1 MSNRYFEVAMNVNST
16 LSYLQL
22 KCDRKVSVIS
32 ISDIITNTT
41 NSIVVCC
48 VHSSSKEILN
58 LN

>member
-22 KCDRKVSVIS
+22 KCDRKGSVIS
-32 ISDIITNTT
+32 ISDRVTNTT